1 MYYVTYNVDNQTGW
15 SALMAAV
22 YKSHK
27 DVALR
32 LIEAGATPHIQDAVS
47 WLNLSY
53 TNLSLY
59 VILSHA
65 CIEQHQCSPASHC
78 QRGTRKSC

>member
-1 MYYVTYNVDNQTGW
+1 MFSVGGICSYTYTVLHYANCYKYIDHQTGW

-32 LIEAGATPHIQDAVS
+32 LIEAGAIPHIQDAVS
-47 WLNLSY
+47 Q
-53 TNLSLY
+53 SL
-59 VILSHA
+59 I
-65 CIEQHQCSPASHC
+65 
-78 QRGTRKSC
+78 